1 MSVISIVMLTGCGIT
16 VPGKAAS
23 NKENAEST
31 VNNTK
36 SANEN
41 STESEENNDL
51 EDRLTKG
58 TENYKGFQMDNVLHS
73 DSLGE
78 IHYHI
83 YVPDSYDG
91 SEPYALYMIL
101 PVYFVIGENDEYYGS
116 ELTKETYEEMREEYE
131 KQGLTGEQIDKLLV
145 LDVKDHAYFTD
156 GGVSVEHGGGILF
169 AQDKNIMGWL
179 FSQEK

>member
-1 MSVISIVMLTGCGIT
+1 M
-16 VPGKAAS
+16 
-23 NKENAEST
+23 
-31 VNNTK
+31 NNTK

-58 TENYKGFQMDNVLHS
+58 TENYKGFQMDNVHHS

-91 SEPYALYMIL
+91 SEPYALYVTL
-101 PVYFVIGENDEYYGS
+101 PGYEGLYFQGVGANLKSENFAFEAQKYHGLAVFTGKVEGEN
-116 ELTKETYEEMREEYE
+116 
-131 KQGLTGEQIDKLLV
+131 
-145 LDVKDHAYFTD
+145 
-156 GGVSVEHGGGILF
+156 
-169 AQDKNIMGWL
+169 
-179 FSQEK
+179 